1 MCLMQHKTEKG
12 TRVSDSD
19 FSRIFIDFRLDLK
32 WFQTLLDSRKGLENI
47 LKATK
52 GF

>member
-1 MCLMQHKTEKG
+1 MCLMHHKTEKG

-19 FSRIFIDFRLDLK
+19 FSRIDF
-32 WFQTLLDSRKGLENI
+32 LLDSRKGLVNI

-52 GF
+52 GFYP